1 MQVLQVWVVDLL
13 CDDAAQTQLL
23 RRAGGG
29 FREVVQVIDE
39 GGAEFD
45 GLHGPQHTD
54 AVHGFP
60 GDKAFH
66 GESQPVEGP
75 FDVLG
80 EALEQGAAYMGV
92 DIDDAGHDDP
102 TGKAA
107 LDGALRDL
115 RRGASADADDPV
127 VLQQDPA
134 FLVDLILFVLRDDLC
149 AIQQCLYGRFLL
161 YIRDMIIWY
170 YLIKDINRRGFSFF
184 GREKCMAM
192 GMLFEK
198 GGK

>member
-1 MQVLQVWVVDLL
+1 MQVLQVGVVDLL

-66 GESQPVEGP
+66 GKSQPAEGP

-92 DIDDAGHDDP
+92 DIDDAGHNDP

-134 FLVDLILFVLRDDLC
+134 FLVDLILFVLRDDMC
-149 AIQQCLYGRFLL
+149 AIQQCLHGRFLL
-161 YIRDMIIWY
+161 YIRDMILWY
-170 YLIKDINRRGFSFF
+170 YLITDIKS
-184 GREKCMAM
+184 K
-192 GMLFEK
+192 
-198 GGK
+198 

>member
-1 MQVLQVWVVDLL
+1 MQVLQVGVVDFL

-80 EALEQGAAYMGV
+80 EALEQGAAYIGV

-149 AIQQCLYGRFLL
+149 TIQQCLHGRFLL
-161 YIRDMIIWY
+161 YIRDMILWY
-170 YLIKDINRRGFSFF
+170 YLIKDIKS
-184 GREKCMAM
+184 K
-192 GMLFEK
+192 
-198 GGK
+198 